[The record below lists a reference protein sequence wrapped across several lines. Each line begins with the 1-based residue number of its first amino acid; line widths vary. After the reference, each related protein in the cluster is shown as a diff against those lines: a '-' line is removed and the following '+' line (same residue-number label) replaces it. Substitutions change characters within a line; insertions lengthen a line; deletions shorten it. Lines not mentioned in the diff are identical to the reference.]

1 MIQFS
6 APGAVTFGAS
16 KQNAFLGQGVYFL
29 SEKQPNV
36 KKTIFKSEQYLHIKL
51 NRNIAWIGPKP
62 LYYSPDTHKIV
73 KYAKNTNV
81 QNGGQQSEVGM

>member
-51 NRNIAWIGPKP
+51 NRNIA
-62 LYYSPDTHKIV
+62 
-73 KYAKNTNV
+73 
-81 QNGGQQSEVGM
+81 